1 MERIGFRVSSAHE
14 FTHGPAGL
22 LQADSARELA
32 KDLTLRLGPIEP
44 VLARLD
50 PLLLN
55 PPQLRKN

>member
-1 MERIGFRVSSAHE
+1 MNSTMAGRAAAGRFR
-14 FTHGPAGL
+14 AG
-22 LQADSARELA
+22 AA

-55 PPQLRKN
+55 PPQLRKNSRT